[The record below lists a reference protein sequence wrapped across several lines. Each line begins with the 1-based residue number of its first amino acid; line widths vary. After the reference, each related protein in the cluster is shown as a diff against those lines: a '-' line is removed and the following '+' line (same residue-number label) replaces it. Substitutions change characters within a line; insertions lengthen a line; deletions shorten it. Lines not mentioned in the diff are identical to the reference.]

1 MPALGYRPNMI
12 DTSLDLRFY
21 ALWCERLADECQ
33 EKAIADDL
41 RQISYELTERA
52 QNQTLLKRTAA

>member
-1 MPALGYRPNMI
+1 MI
-12 DTSLDLRFY
+12 DTSLDLRLY

-41 RQISYELTERA
+41 RQISLELNERA
-52 QNQTLLKRTAA
+52 QNTLLKRTAA

>member
-1 MPALGYRPNMI
+1 MI
-12 DTSLDLRFY
+12 DTSLDLRLY

-41 RQISYELTERA
+41 RQISFELNERA
-52 QNQTLLKRTAA
+52 QNTLLKRTAA